1 MKTQNVTTPKLK
13 KKPSENS
20 FNEKII
26 FIFDTYNISYKPD
39 DLMNIL
45 NDFKEL
51 FTNYKTPKTSTKHWD
66 SLVRVYF
73 DTYAS
78 LNEGVFPTFTP
89 TEAKGLKMIINVLK
103 KRFISMGNNE
113 SDWTESEAVK
123 RLSSL
128 FNYAISIDY
137 IRNGFSSAYIYN
149 NLDKVI
155 SQIHNKLRTQ
165 NNNENSI
172 LGIK

>member
-1 MKTQNVTTPKLK
+1 
-13 KKPSENS
+13 
-20 FNEKII
+20 
-26 FIFDTYNISYKPD
+26 
-39 DLMNIL
+39 
-45 NDFKEL
+45 
-51 FTNYKTPKTSTKHWD
+51 
-66 SLVRVYF
+66 
-73 DTYAS
+73 
-78 LNEGVFPTFTP
+78 
-89 TEAKGLKMIINVLK
+89 
-103 KRFISMGNNE
+103 MGNNE